1 MTSPRPARCA
11 DGVQETMAEL
21 SLEKVF
27 HLLGT
32 REVPGTG
39 RELKALSTRI
49 GELVGL
55 NGEEW
60 VHRHRRMLLEQW
72 HHAVGPGRAAFP
84 SPLSRQPGGDP
95 MSPLFAPAA
104 IKGMMLRNRF
114 VRSATWEAMA
124 APDGAVTP
132 RLVETIAALA
142 RGGVGLIISS
152 HAFIRPEGQAGPGQV
167 GAYGDEL
174 LPGLRR
180 MAAAAHDNGAKILLQ
195 LAHAGY
201 FAAGNLT
208 GVRPLAVSAAVK
220 LDDTPRR
227 EMSVADIGALVEAFA
242 AAAVRAKAAG
252 FDGIQL
258 HCAHGYLLN
267 QFLSPLFNRRTDDYG
282 GTFVNRVRV
291 HRETI
296 QAIRRAVGENYPVLA
311 KVNSRD
317 FAEGG
322 LELPEALEAA
332 VLMEQAGI
340 DAVELSSGMTRFARL
355 GAART
360 GIRNQTKE
368 AYHQEEA
375 KVFKAKLRIPLILVG
390 GIRSLPVAERLVR
403 EGVCDFISMS
413 RPLIREPALI
423 NRWASGDRRK
433 AACTSDNLCFG
444 PALRGEGL
452 YCVTAAKKKRGEA

>member
-1 MTSPRPARCA
+1 
-11 DGVQETMAEL
+11 MAEL
-21 SLEKVF
+21 SLERLL
-27 HLLGT
+27 HLLGSSD
-32 REVPGTG
+32 VPGTG
-39 RELKALSTRI
+39 RELNALRI
-49 GELVGL
+49 RLGELVEL

-60 VHRHRRMLLEQW
+60 VHRHRDRLLEQW
-72 HHAVGPGRAAFP
+72 RRALGAVP
-84 SPLSRQPGGDP
+84 SPSLPITHPPGGDT
-95 MSPLFAPAA
+95 MNLFEPAVL
-104 IKGMMLRNRF
+104 KGMTLRNRF

-124 APDGAVTP
+124 APGGAVTP
-132 RLVETIAALA
+132 RLVETTAALA

-167 GAYGDEL
+167 GAYADDL
-174 LPGLRR
+174 VPGLRQ
-180 MAAAAHDNGAKILLQ
+180 MAAAAHDHGAKILLQ

-201 FAAGNLT
+201 FAADTLT
-208 GVRPLAVSAAVK
+208 GVPPSAVSAAVK
-220 LDDTPRR
+220 LDDTLRR
-227 EMSVADIGALVEAFA
+227 EMSMADIGTLVAAFV

-252 FDGIQL
+252 FDGVQL

-282 GTFVNRVRV
+282 GALVNRVRV

-332 VLMEQAGI
+332 VLMEQAGL
-340 DAVELSSGMTRFARL
+340 DAVELSSGMTRHARF
-355 GAART
+355 GASRT
-360 GIRNQTKE
+360 GIRNQAQE

-375 KVFKAKLRIPLILVG
+375 KLFKAKLRIPLILVG

-413 RPLIREPALI
+413 RPLIREPDLI
-423 NRWASGDRRK
+423 KRWASGDRRK

-444 PALRGEGL
+444 PVRRGEEL
-452 YCVTAAKKKRGEA
+452 YCVTAAKKIRRSA